1 MVHPRAQITWNF
13 GKFVQE
19 KLGHICACK
28 TFLSVAK
35 NRILLKVH
43 CSVSLFFCQ
52 NIRAAAD
59 GRGSLFFAAFTLFA
73 GSLTDLLLLTR
84 LFFLSFRVQVN
95 WLQAQMMAIRI
106 FETE

>member
-1 MVHPRAQITWNF
+1 M
-13 GKFVQE
+13 
-19 KLGHICACK
+19 
-28 TFLSVAK
+28 AK
-35 NRILLKVH
+35 NRILVKVH

-73 GSLTDLLLLTR
+73 GSLTDLLTR

>member
-1 MVHPRAQITWNF
+1 M
-13 GKFVQE
+13 QE

-35 NRILLKVH
+35 NRILVKVH

-73 GSLTDLLLLTR
+73 GSLTDLLTR

-106 FETE
+106 FKKE

>member
-1 MVHPRAQITWNF
+1 M
-13 GKFVQE
+13 
-19 KLGHICACK
+19 
-28 TFLSVAK
+28 AK

-52 NIRAAAD
+52 NIRAAD

>member
-1 MVHPRAQITWNF
+1 M
-13 GKFVQE
+13 
-19 KLGHICACK
+19 
-28 TFLSVAK
+28 AK
-35 NRILLKVH
+35 NRILVKVH

-52 NIRAAAD
+52 NIRAAD

-73 GSLTDLLLLTR
+73 GSLTDPLLTR

>member
-19 KLGHICACK
+19 KLGHICTCK

-52 NIRAAAD
+52 NIRAAD

-73 GSLTDLLLLTR
+73 GSLTDLLTR